1 MRPRAAPRGAHA
13 AGTGERRP
21 KEWLCVEGIEFEC
34 TIGVTER
41 ERLIKQKIVVN
52 LRAGVDFAEVKKS
65 DSIADTVDYRE
76 IRRTVVTEGEKSS
89 FRLIEALAG
98 HLGRALI
105 ERFPRIS
112 RVRVELWKPG
122 ALTAAKAVGVVVVEG
137 GPPRKSRGTGQ
148 S

>member
-1 MRPRAAPRGAHA
+1 
-13 AGTGERRP
+13 
-21 KEWLCVEGIEFEC
+21 VEGIEFEC

-41 ERLIKQKIVVN
+41 ERVIKQKIVVN
-52 LRAGVDFAEVKKS
+52 LRVGADFAEVKES

-76 IRRTVVTEGEKSS
+76 IRRTVATEGEKSS

-105 ERFPRIS
+105 ETFPRIS
-112 RVRVELWKPG
+112 WVRVELWKPG

-137 GPPRKSRGTGQ
+137 RGQ

>member
-1 MRPRAAPRGAHA
+1 MRTALRSRTAPRRPHVT
-13 AGTGERRP
+13 GTGEPRLR
-21 KEWLCVEGIEFEC
+21 EWLCVEGIEFEC

-41 ERLIKQKIVVN
+41 ERVIKQKIVVN
-52 LRAGVDFAEVKKS
+52 LRVGADFAEVKVS

-76 IRRTVVTEGEKSS
+76 IRRTVATEGEKSS

-105 ERFPRIS
+105 EKFPRIS
-112 RVRVELWKPG
+112 EVRVELWKPG
-122 ALTAAKAVGVVVVEG
+122 ALTAAKAVGVAVVEG
-137 GPPRKSRGTGQ
+137 RGR